1 MYKNFDRLYSNIKE
15 KFDKIGIAF
24 AILFTLYSW
33 TAISRL
39 TSYHSFC
46 TIGEERLISDRKGE
60 NNVIRILSKMQYVHE
75 GKEMAGRER
84 TGV

>member
-33 TAISRL
+33 TAMPLPGADGNIPLDISSQFLHNRRRR
-39 TSYHSFC
+39 SY
-46 TIGEERLISDRKGE
+46 L
-60 NNVIRILSKMQYVHE
+60 
-75 GKEMAGRER
+75 
-84 TGV
+84 